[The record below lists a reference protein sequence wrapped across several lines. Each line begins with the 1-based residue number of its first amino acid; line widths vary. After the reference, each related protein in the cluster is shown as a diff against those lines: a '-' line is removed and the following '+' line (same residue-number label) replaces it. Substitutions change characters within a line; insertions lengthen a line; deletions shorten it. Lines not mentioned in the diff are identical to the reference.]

1 MRESL
6 QNPLEIGS
14 EGNPVYL
21 VFLNLGDDEAVD
33 SSLARLAE
41 AIEHTVHVED
51 RVRSLLHESN
61 WRCNLVGAIT
71 ALFLRGEHDFSDS
84 LWYAFDR
91 GSWVQPQLAVTA
103 SYTDPQFSDNA
114 ISRLNTGCLVR
125 DKKYWWRCALQKI
138 SGRNFDLASIRS
150 AKGVA
155 SLLAVCNFLP
165 KLEVE
170 IQTLRER
177 KDITEI
183 AAQDKDNSFEIAKY
197 WRDSLVS
204 AFERYGKPLRA
215 VEGQL

>member
-6 QNPLEIGS
+6 QNPLEIGG

-21 VFLNLGDDEAVD
+21 VFLNFIPNEAVD

-51 RVRSLLHESN
+51 RVRSLLQRSN
-61 WRCNLVGAIT
+61 WRDNLVGAIT
-71 ALFLRGEHDFSDS
+71 ALFLSGEHDFSDS

-114 ISRLNTGCLVR
+114 ISRLNTGCLVQIEKTWLR
-125 DKKYWWRCALQKI
+125 RALQKI
-138 SGRNFDLASIRS
+138 SVRNFELASKRS

-155 SLLAVCNFLP
+155 SLLAVCGSFP
-165 KLEVE
+165 AIEAQMQVFG
-170 IQTLRER
+170 RR
-177 KDITEI
+177 KDIVAILDE
-183 AAQDKDNSFEIAKY
+183 DEKDIGELATQWKS
-197 WRDSLVS
+197 SLEA